1 MAKIGTFIDPIKGQS
16 NVGIYVWDCDGE
28 LLSTIST
35 AFVKEKESH
44 AKSSK
49 KTEAERK
56 KQKAEWL
63 ADALK
68 MYEKRKGIKDAR
80 AFDCSGLVCW
90 GLRQSGAKPSG
101 FDKTA
106 EGLRQMCA
114 KISKSELKD
123 GDLCF
128 KVSDGK
134 AHHVGVYC
142 GGKIIEAKGR
152 AYGVVSSSVTSSWD
166 AFGRLNIKWDA
177 DPTPTPTP
185 SKFVLTRVLRKG
197 DKGNDVKEVQKLLIA
212 NGEKLKKYGADG
224 SFGIETLN
232 AVRSFQRKHE
242 GKPYFLKVDGAVG
255 KNTITALG
263 GIWGGK

>member
-1 MAKIGTFIDPIKGQS
+1 MRIGGFIDPIKGQIDK
-16 NVGIYVWDCDGE
+16 GIYVWGADGE
-28 LLSTIST
+28 LLSTIDPAWIKKKENST
-35 AFVKEKESH
+35 SNYEK
-44 AKSSK
+44 A
-49 KTEAERK
+49 
-56 KQKAEWL
+56 L
-63 ADALK
+63 A

-106 EGLRQMCA
+106 EGLRQMCT

-134 AHHVGVYC
+134 AHHVGVYI
-142 GGKIIEAKGR
+142 GGKIVEAKGR

-177 DPTPTPTP
+177 EPTPTP

-197 DKGNDVKEVQKLLIA
+197 DKGNDVKEVQKLLLA
-212 NGEKLKKYGADG
+212 NGERLKKFGADG

-242 GKPYFLKVDGAVG
+242 SKPYYLKVDGAVG

-263 GIWGGK
+263 GTWGGK